1 MYIEEFNSDDYEE
14 NVDVPDYYN
23 ELEKE
28 IEKEYI
34 FDYKINVI
42 NNFKNSIILE
52 PEFMSINNISSIYL
66 LNLIEYYDIN
76 YLDNFILPKKLIYPT
91 DEQYK
96 YFNILLNLLDCTHT
110 DNNFINFIVFKI
122 KDKLYV

>member
-1 MYIEEFNSDDYEE
+1 MYIEELNSDDYEDY
-14 NVDVPDYYN
+14 VD
-23 ELEKE
+23 ELEYDYSE

-42 NNFKNSIILE
+42 NNFKNNIILE

-96 YFNILLNLLDCTHT
+96 YFNILLNLLDCSHNN
-110 DNNFINFIVFKI
+110 NNFINFIVFKI
-122 KDKLYV
+122 KEKLYV